1 MRGLHIFMVQG
12 WDRWIGQVGSY
23 IVSVKYL
30 PGSWPCMNM
39 AAFHKDYFYHFSISL
54 SRCCLWNHIAQFWS
68 ILGNFLWFFNLIS
81 IQNPIWA
88 ELEDLG
94 ETDHEI
100 VIFSKPLNWVFGK
113 TLKYRIKKLNTW
125 PGQLKHALLTFRT
138 PLAPTKSSFP
148 PFEPFF
154 QISEKTFGPKIHI

>member
-1 MRGLHIFMVQG
+1 MRKFHLSATSKNIALTVEIRFDNENA
-12 WDRWIGQVGSY
+12 WDAHFHGPGSSSLDGSGVV
-23 IVSVKYL
+23 IMVKYL

-81 IQNPIWA
+81 SQTPIGA

-94 ETDHEI
+94 ETDPEN

-125 PGQLKHALLTFRT
+125 PGQLEHALLTFRT
-138 PLAPTKSSFP
+138 PLAST
-148 PFEPFF
+148 
-154 QISEKTFGPKIHI
+154 

>member
-1 MRGLHIFMVQG
+1 MI
-12 WDRWIGQVGSY
+12 
-23 IVSVKYL
+23 
-30 PGSWPCMNM
+30 
-39 AAFHKDYFYHFSISL
+39 
-54 SRCCLWNHIAQFWS
+54 
-68 ILGNFLWFFNLIS
+68 FNLIS
-81 IQNPIWA
+81 NQNPIWA

-94 ETDHEI
+94 ETDPEN

-125 PGQLKHALLTFRT
+125 PGQLEHALLTFRT

-154 QISEKTFGPKIHI
+154 KFPKNLTFGREIQI